1 MNNKKVH
8 IINNNNVTNYLHSKD
23 VELHFHLGLPSDK
36 PQYQPPTL
44 SSIGLLSWDPIFT
57 KLGFFFSALA
67 AVVDQVNSEQ
77 CIRAVFMGP
86 TNFTFQQFFIKN
98 RSHSTFHT
106 FKNYFVIVFSVLNC
120 HRTHF

>member
-1 MNNKKVH
+1 MNNKEIH
-8 IINNNNVTNYLHSKD
+8 IINNNNIANYLHSRD
-23 VELHFHLGLPSDK
+23 MELHFYLGLPSDK

-77 CIRAVFMGP
+77 CIHAMFMGP
-86 TNFTFQQFFIKN
+86 INFTFQPFFLLKIGLTALFTYLK
-98 RSHSTFHT
+98 
-106 FKNYFVIVFSVLNC
+106 IILL
-120 HRTHF
+120 